1 MLFLIPLSPYSQCS
15 YGSAFCYYRLI
26 YIFQKSSCFLGIIQ
40 HVLCFLFVCV
50 LVWLVSLRIIILRF
64 IHVVASI
71 RCLILFIAE
80 SYFIVLQFIHST
92 IQLFFKINFY
102 WSIVDL
108 QHCQFLLYRKVRQL
122 YIYTSPL
129 LQIALTSSFWFFVI
143 WPLPIPPVIPAHILA
158 VPRLG
163 RSS

>member
-26 YIFQKSSCFLGIIQ
+26 SIFQKSSCFLGIIQ

-71 RCLILFIAE
+71 RGLILFIAE

-122 YIYTSPL
+122 YIYTYPLFFRFCSHIGHYRTLNTELLMNETFVLSPD
-129 LQIALTSSFWFFVI
+129 FDCYK
-143 WPLPIPPVIPAHILA
+143 
-158 VPRLG
+158 
-163 RSS
+163 